1 MLIKERVSYLKGLA
15 DGMQISDATNEGKL
29 LRAIIEVLDDI
40 ATEVDCLQEEQD
52 QMYEQIE
59 DIDEDLAELESI
71 VFEDYED
78 DDDDCIGE
86 MKCPHCNEKFTVF
99 LDMLED
105 DNSIECPICHNEIEL
120 DWDCS
125 CEECSDDY
133 DEDDDED

>member
-1 MLIKERVSYLKGLA
+1 MIKERVSYLKGLA
-15 DGMQISDATNEGKL
+15 DGMQISDSTNEGKL

-52 QMYEQIE
+52 QMYDQIE

-86 MKCPHCNEKFTVF
+86 MECPYCKESFAVF
-99 LDMLED
+99 LDMLEE
-105 DNSIECPICHNEIEL
+105 DNSIQCPICHNEIEL

-125 CEECSDDY
+125 CEECSG
-133 DEDDDED
+133 DEDDEDDED